1 MRKSLSFLNI
11 EYGSISFIR
20 IFYSFLL
27 SLSYFFL
34 DNNKIESKLIK
45 IVKNRYKKNVFFLK
59 NARSSLGFF
68 LKSLGI
74 NKNDQVILSSFS
86 CLAVPYGV
94 LSCGAK
100 PIYLDID
107 PYTLNFNL
115 ENLKKKINKNVKAV
129 VVQHTLGKPAD
140 IISIKKYLQKKNIIL
155 IEDCALAI
163 GSKLKDKNLGCYG
176 DASIFSMEL
185 SKTISSGWG
194 GILIVNKKKL
204 SKKIEKK
211 YLLLNRETNVK
222 SFLKH
227 FQIFISIICYNKYL
241 YFLGK
246 YFYSLLY
253 KLKIFKPSSLPE
265 EKKGIFKDNF
275 FEKLGRFQIIFAIVQ
290 WRSFDKIISKCV
302 KNYNIIFNSL
312 ENSNIKVLP
321 VAASNEFLVSNR
333 ISFLVKDRK
342 KFTEY
347 FQNNGVSI
355 GKWFDGPL
363 SPSPKSK
370 MFNYNM
376 NEFKSASIVS
386 KKIVNLP
393 CNSSLSDFDCEHIIA
408 LLNKYF
414 SKKNDYKS

>member
-1 MRKSLSFLNI
+1 MFKSLSFLNI
-11 EYGSISFIR
+11 EYGSISFVR
-20 IFYSFLL
+20 IFYSFLF

-34 DNNKIESKLIK
+34 DNNKIEYKLIK
-45 IVKNRYKKNVFFLK
+45 IVKNRYKNNVFFLK

-107 PYTLNFNL
+107 PSTLNFNL
-115 ENLKKKINKNVKAV
+115 ENLKKKINKIVKAV
-129 VVQHTLGKPAD
+129 IVQHTLGKPAD
-140 IISIKKYLQKKNIIL
+140 IISIKKYLKKKNIIL

-194 GILIVNKKKL
+194 GVLLVNKKKL

-211 YLLLNRETNVK
+211 YLLLNRESNVK

-241 YFLGK
+241 YFIGK

-265 EKKGIFKDNF
+265 EKKGIIKDNF

-312 ENSNIKVLP
+312 ENLNIKVLP
-321 VAASNEFLVSNR
+321 VATSNEFLVSNR

-342 KFTEY
+342 KFIEY
-347 FQNNGVSI
+347 FQKNGVSI

-370 MFNYNM
+370 LFNYNKK
-376 NEFKSASIVS
+376 NFNSSVEIS

-393 CNSSLSDFDCEHIIA
+393 CNSGISSSDCQRISI

-414 SKKNDYKS
+414 LHHR

>member
-1 MRKSLSFLNI
+1 
-11 EYGSISFIR
+11 
-20 IFYSFLL
+20 
-27 SLSYFFL
+27 
-34 DNNKIESKLIK
+34 
-45 IVKNRYKKNVFFLK
+45 
-59 NARSSLGFF
+59 
-68 LKSLGI
+68 
-74 NKNDQVILSSFS
+74 
-86 CLAVPYGV
+86 
-94 LSCGAK
+94 
-100 PIYLDID
+100 
-107 PYTLNFNL
+107 
-115 ENLKKKINKNVKAV
+115 
-129 VVQHTLGKPAD
+129 
-140 IISIKKYLQKKNIIL
+140 
-155 IEDCALAI
+155 
-163 GSKLKDKNLGCYG
+163 
-176 DASIFSMEL
+176 MEL

-194 GILIVNKKKL
+194 GVLLVNKKKL

>member
-1 MRKSLSFLNI
+1 MFKSLSFLNI

-20 IFYSFLL
+20 IFHSFLL

-34 DNNKIESKLIK
+34 DNNKIEGKLVK
-45 IVKNRYKKNVFFLK
+45 IVKIKYKKDVFFLK

-194 GILIVNKKKL
+194 GVLLINKKKL
-204 SKKIEKK
+204 CKKIEKK

-227 FQIFISIICYNKYL
+227 LQIFISIVCYNKHL

-246 YFYSLLY
+246 YFYSLFY

-275 FEKLGRFQIIFAIVQ
+275 FEKLGRFQMIFAIVQ
-290 WRSFDKIISKCV
+290 WNNFDKIISKCI

-312 ENSNIKVLP
+312 KKLNIKVLP
-321 VAASNEFLVSNR
+321 VATSNEFLVSNR

-342 KFTEY
+342 KFIDY
-347 FQNNGVSI
+347 FQKNGVSI

-370 MFNYNM
+370 LFNYNKK
-376 NEFKSASIVS
+376 NFESSVKIS

-393 CNSSLSDFDCEHIIA
+393 CNSGISSFDCQRITL

-414 SKKNDYKS
+414 LNHR

>member
-1 MRKSLSFLNI
+1 MFKSLSFLNI

-20 IFYSFLL
+20 IFHSFLL

-68 LKSLGI
+68 LKTLGI

-140 IISIKKYLQKKNIIL
+140 IISIKKYLRKKNIIL

-290 WRSFDKIISKCV
+290 WRSFDKIISKCI

-312 ENSNIKVLP
+312 ENLNIKVLP

-342 KFTEY
+342 KFIEY

-363 SPSPKSK
+363 SPNPKSK
-370 MFNYNM
+370 LFNYNKK
-376 NEFKSASIVS
+376 NFDSSVKIS

-393 CNSSLSDFDCEHIIA
+393 CNSAISSFDCQRISI

-414 SKKNDYKS
+414 LNYR